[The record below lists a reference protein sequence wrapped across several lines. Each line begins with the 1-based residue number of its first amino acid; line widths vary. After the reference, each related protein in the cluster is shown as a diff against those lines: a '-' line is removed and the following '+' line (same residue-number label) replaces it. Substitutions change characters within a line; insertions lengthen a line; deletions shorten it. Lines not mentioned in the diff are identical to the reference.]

1 MNRTDRIALVAVVLL
16 VLVAV
21 GGVAANVVPAGRTG
35 SSNQTESE
43 DAEDPPTVD
52 ELAHAAA
59 RLEANEIPFTEGELS
74 DLATRYGLGGAVRVL
89 AWSEATEMGVE
100 EITDMRDGTETEPG
114 MGWGKIAKELDV
126 HPGIGSIMG
135 DGHGREDAPGQQN
148 KEPEE

>member
-21 GGVAANVVPAGRTG
+21 GGAAANVLPGGRTG
-35 SSNQTESE
+35 SNNQTEAE
-43 DAEDPPTVD
+43 DADGPPTAD
-52 ELAHAAA
+52 DLAHAAA
-59 RLEANEIPFTEGELS
+59 RLEANQIPYTDGQLS
-74 DLATRYGLGGAVRVL
+74 DLATRYGLGGAMRVL
-89 AWSEATEMGVE
+89 AWSEATELDVV
-100 EITDMRDGTETEPG
+100 EITDMRDGTDTEPG

-135 DGHGREDAPGQQN
+135 EGHGREDAPGQN

>member
-21 GGVAANVVPAGRTG
+21 GGVAANVVPSGRAG
-35 SSNQTESE
+35 SNNQTESE
-43 DAEDPPTVD
+43 DADGPPTAD

-59 RLEANEIPFTEGELS
+59 RLDANEIPFTDGQLS
-74 DLATRYGLGGAVRVL
+74 DLANRYGLGGAVRVL
-89 AWSEATEMGVE
+89 AWSEAAEMDVE
-100 EITDMRDGTETEPG
+100 DITDMRDGTDAEPG
-114 MGWGKIAKELDV
+114 MGWGKIAKALDV

-135 DGHGREDAPGQQN
+135 GGGGREDAPGQQN